1 MRILFANR
9 TATLS
14 YQLRKFDCFNLALME
29 RKFIINYLILQIDIT
44 NISAAKVASACW
56 KIAYLAFL
64 RITVYLQLF

>member
-14 YQLRKFDCFNLALME
+14 YQLRKLIVLTWPDGT
-29 RKFIINYLILQIDIT
+29 KFIINYLILQIDIT
-44 NISAAKVASACW
+44 NISAAKVASTCW